1 MGRFDGHVDGMFGG
15 MFDGII
21 IPPVLGISPH
31 CAAALFQQLRVNDNR
46 IDRTNARALATTTSR
61 CGHAM
66 KPNVPRTSACAGTL
80 VLLRPLAARTI
91 RSESS
96 AAAI

>member
-1 MGRFDGHVDGMFGG
+1 MGMFDGHVDG

-31 CAAALFQQLRVNDNR
+31 RAAALFQQLRVNDNR

-66 KPNVPRTSACAGTL
+66 KPNAPRTSARAGTL
-80 VLLRPLAARTI
+80 LLLRSLAARTI
-91 RSESS
+91 RLESS